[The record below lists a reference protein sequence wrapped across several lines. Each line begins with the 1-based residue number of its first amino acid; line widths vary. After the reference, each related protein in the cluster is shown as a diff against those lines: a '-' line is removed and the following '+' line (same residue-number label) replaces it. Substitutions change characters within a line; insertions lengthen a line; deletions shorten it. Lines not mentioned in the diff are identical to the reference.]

1 MFTVYDDDRQFQ
13 FSGTLLGH
21 ASSGRAGK
29 SRWIEISLHKT
40 NGGKY
45 IVSGIGRTTIKNE
58 TERRWAHVSDTP
70 QGAIECLH
78 LFDSD
83 GVRYL
88 TRTAKIAL
96 AEACSL
102 DERLRDA
109 YMIEVID

>member
-1 MFTVYDDDRQFQ
+1 MYTVYDGERQLQ
-13 FSGTLLGH
+13 FAGQLLGH
-21 ASSGRAGK
+21 ASSGRSGK

-45 IVSGIGRTTIKNE
+45 IVSGRGCTTVSGE
-58 TERRWAHVSDTP
+58 TERNWAHVSDTP
-70 QGAIECLH
+70 QGAIESLY

-96 AEACSL
+96 TDACAL

-109 YMIEVID
+109 YMVEVID

>member
-1 MFTVYDDDRQFQ
+1 MFTVYDGERQLQ
-13 FSGTLLGH
+13 FAGALLGH
-21 ASSGRAGK
+21 ASSARGGK

-45 IVSGIGRTTIKNE
+45 IISGVGRTTVKGE
-58 TERRWAHVSDTP
+58 TDRRWAHVSDTP

-88 TRTAKIAL
+88 TRTAKLAL
-96 AEACSL
+96 ADACAQ

-109 YMIEVID
+109 YMFEVID